1 MPICWGLF
9 GCVEKRVNV
18 FDLREGSVG
27 WQQGRST
34 KGSFLRLRKI
44 GEKKGEFLFQEV
56 NK

>member
-27 WQQGRST
+27 WQQLGEVLKVASWDWEKNKNKI
-34 KGSFLRLRKI
+34 KG
-44 GEKKGEFLFQEV
+44 
-56 NK
+56 